1 MATNQEH
8 TRRRSLRGRF
18 LVASPHAD
26 ASPYRRSVV
35 LLLEH
40 NEQGAAGVL
49 LNGKFRSSLAQLR
62 AQLPRLL
69 TGTDRQAASLSAIP
83 VQVAVWEAGQLD
95 LEVASG
101 LWLNAPVDAKRLL
114 AGDVPDWK
122 HFVREVGR
130 SIYRD
135 ALGIEQFPEHVSVN

>member
-1 MATNQEH
+1 
-8 TRRRSLRGRF
+8 
-18 LVASPHAD
+18 
-26 ASPYRRSVV
+26 V